1 MAENVTNIEDAKGNT
16 KPGGETRMPSRAE
29 LSELRRKVGGLQGQ
43 MDEARGEMGSMLKE
57 AAEKKNVNKKAFKW
71 VSQILNMDD
80 EKRDAFL
87 SHFDHYRQ
95 ELGVDEGRTLNMF
108 DPSKAAA
115 E

>member
-1 MAENVTNIEDAKGNT
+1 MAENVTNISEAKT
-16 KPGGETRMPSRAE
+16 GGTARMPSRQE
-29 LSELRRKVGGLQGQ
+29 LSELRRKVGGLQGA
-43 MDEARGEMGSMLKE
+43 MDEARGEMGAMLKD
-57 AAEKKNVNKKAFKW
+57 AAEKQNVNKKAFKW

-95 ELGVDEGRTLNMF
+95 ELGVDEGRTGNLF
-108 DPSKAAA
+108 DPAKAAA